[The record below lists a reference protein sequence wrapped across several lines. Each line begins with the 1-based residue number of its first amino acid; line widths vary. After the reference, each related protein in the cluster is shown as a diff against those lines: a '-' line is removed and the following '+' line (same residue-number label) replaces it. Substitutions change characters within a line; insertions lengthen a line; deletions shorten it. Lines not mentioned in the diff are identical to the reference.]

1 MRSLK
6 SIKAERAKAEL
17 DDRDPRS
24 RSDARDER
32 LAHADRLMTLAK
44 TLCEIPEKTLRNLEL
59 PELVADAVG
68 NGRLIDSPN
77 AFKRQLKLIRKEL
90 GDTDYEAIED
100 RLAGLQN
107 PSHHAGPKP
116 PKVDAAFELYERL
129 ALGGNEALFT
139 FCEQHPELDGGQ
151 LRTLLRA
158 ADKQRK
164 ELRDTP
170 PAKLPAVRKVLDKI
184 RKYASEPVI

>member
-24 RSDARDER
+24 RSDARTER

-44 TLCEIPEKTLRNLEL
+44 TLCEIPEKTLIE
-59 PELVADAVG
+59 
-68 NGRLIDSPN
+68 SPN

-90 GDTDYEAIED
+90 GDADYEAIE
-100 RLAGLQN
+100 RNLEAAVS
-107 PSHHAGPKP
+107 PGPQA
-116 PKVDAAFELYERL
+116 PKAPKIEPAFVLYERL
-129 ALGGNEALFT
+129 TQGGNEALHQ
-139 FCEQHPELDGGQ
+139 FCEEHPELDASQ
-151 LRTLLRA
+151 LRALMRA
-158 ADKQRK
+158 AEKQRK

-170 PAKLPAVRKVLDKI
+170 PAKLPSVRKVLDKL
-184 RKYASEPVI
+184 RKYAVE